1 MTDDIVITGIGIV
14 NSLGH
19 NLSEIWHNLVLNKV
33 NYRNI
38 TNYNPNDYPPISHIT
53 MGFEYDLTD
62 EMIDIAKNDFLSHKH
77 MDKVAYGALY
87 VAHQAM
93 IDANIQSKNG
103 AVIFSSTSNN
113 RVEYMRRSHYLI
125 DPNSKRYNPKMVVAG
140 EQYFYSGFITGRY
153 ELTGTNL
160 SLNSACTTGL
170 TELDYAIK
178 MLLLDDV
185 DFVLIGN
192 SETNVEPNVI
202 HLFDC
207 LGAIDKHSPCRP
219 FDKNRQGISVG
230 DGAISLIIEK
240 RSMAEKRGAHIYCS
254 ISALSTKSDKYH
266 PTSMSPNAYGVRV
279 AIEQAIKKAQINYT
293 DIDYIN
299 AHATATPLGDEIEYA
314 ALEYYFPNSIVNSVK
329 GYIGHLTATSALTE
343 LAMVIL
349 QMNNSKVIK
358 CPNVNDPITNK
369 LEICLENKDKEIKY
383 ALKTSL
389 GFGGNHAAVI
399 IKKE

>member
-1 MTDDIVITGIGIV
+1 MIDDIVITGIGIV

-19 NLSEIWHNLVLNKV
+19 TQTEIWNNLLMNKV
-33 NYRNI
+33 NYRPI
-38 TNYNPNDYPPISHIT
+38 TNYNINDYPSINHIT
-53 MGFEYDLTD
+53 MGFEYDLTE
-62 EMIDIAKNDFLSHKH
+62 EMIDIAKNDFLNYKH

-87 VAHQAM
+87 VAQQAM
-93 IDANIQSKNG
+93 ADANISSKNG
-103 AVIFSSTSNN
+103 AVIFSSTTNN
-113 RVEYMRRSHYLI
+113 RLEYMRRSQYLI
-125 DPNSKRYNPKMVVAG
+125 DNKTKRYNPKLVVAG

-185 DFVLIGN
+185 DFILIGN
-192 SETNVEPNVI
+192 SDTNVEPIVI

-207 LGAIDKHSPCRP
+207 LGAIDKQSSCKP

-230 DGAISLIIEK
+230 DGAISMILEK
-240 RSMAEKRGAHIYCS
+240 RSTAEKRGAKIYCS

-266 PTSMSPNAYGVRV
+266 PTSMSQNAYGLRI
-279 AIEQAIKKAQINYT
+279 AIEHAIKKACINYE
-293 DIDYIN
+293 DIDYVN
-299 AHATATPLGDEIEYA
+299 AHATATPLGDEIEYK
-314 ALEYYFPNSIVNSVK
+314 ALEHYFPNSIVNSVK
-329 GYIGHLTATSALTE
+329 GYIGHLTASSALTE
-343 LAMVIL
+343 LAMIIL